1 MRSAENRAETKG
13 FHVLIAAAGS
23 GVRFGGGRP
32 KQYALLNGK
41 PLLRHTLDVFI
52 NHPDLSSLRVIIN
65 ADHQSLYNEAVAG
78 LDLPPPIYG
87 SDTRKSS
94 IYNGLNGVS
103 HLKDNDIL
111 LVHDAARP
119 LVCINDI
126 TKLALEANKTG
137 AATLATPVTD
147 TLRHE
152 SGNTVERDGLW
163 TIQTPQGFHY
173 SILKNAHEAAKN
185 DNATD
190 DAGLVTTSGR
200 PVALVE
206 GSRNNIKITRPE
218 DIELAEKLLQK
229 NFDIRTGMG
238 FDVHA
243 FEKNDPT
250 RPLILCG
257 IKINHQFGLAGH
269 SDADVGLHA
278 ITDALLGAIAE
289 GDIGQHF
296 PPSNMAF
303 KDMNSDIFLKRA
315 AELARKKG
323 AVIQNID
330 VTIICEAPKIGPHR
344 EAMQKRIAEIL
355 GLNPSRIGVKAT
367 TTEQLG
373 FTGRGEGIAA
383 QAVVTVKIPEAH

>member
-1 MRSAENRAETKG
+1 MRSAENRAEAKG
-13 FHVLIAAAGS
+13 FHVLIAAAGN

-41 PLLRHTLDVFI
+41 PLLRHTLDVFL

-65 ADHQSLYNEAVAG
+65 PDHQSLYNEAVSG
-78 LDLPPPIYG
+78 LDLPAPIYG
-87 SDTRKSS
+87 SYTRKSS

-103 HLKDNDIL
+103 HLKNDDIL

-119 LVCINDI
+119 LVHANEI
-126 TKLALEANKTG
+126 TRLAIEAGKTG

-147 TLRHE
+147 TLRHVN
-152 SGNTVERDGLW
+152 GNTVERDGLW
-163 TIQTPQGFHY
+163 AVQTPQGFHY
-173 SILKNAHEAAKN
+173 NILKIAHEIAKN
-185 DNATD
+185 DNSTD
-190 DAGLVTTSGR
+190 DAGLVSASGQ
-200 PVALVE
+200 PVTLVE

-218 DIELAEKLLQK
+218 DIELAEKLMQK

-243 FEKNDPT
+243 FEKNDPA

-257 IKINHQFGLAGH
+257 VKIDHKFGLAGH

-289 GDIGQHF
+289 GDIGHHF
-296 PPSNMAF
+296 PPSDMTFKNMS
-303 KDMNSDIFLKRA
+303 SDIFLKRA
-315 AELARKKG
+315 AELTREKG

-330 VTIICEAPKIGPHR
+330 LTIICEAPKIGPHR

-383 QAVVTVKIPEAH
+383 QAVATVKIPEAQ